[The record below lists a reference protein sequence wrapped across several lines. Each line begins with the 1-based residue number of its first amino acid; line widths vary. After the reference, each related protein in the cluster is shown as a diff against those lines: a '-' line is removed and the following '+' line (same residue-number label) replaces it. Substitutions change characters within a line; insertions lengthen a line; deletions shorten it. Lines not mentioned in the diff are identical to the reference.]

1 MEHLEGYVDHIRFRN
16 ENNGY
21 TVLSLDLDGDEET
34 VVGRFPFLS
43 EGEYISMEGEYTEH
57 PMHGPQF
64 QMRTYEITAP
74 GDIQSMERYLGSGAI
89 KGVGPAIAKRITKK
103 FKMDTFRIIEEE
115 PERLVEVKGITEKKA
130 RTIAVEFNEKQEM
143 RHAMMFLYF

>member
-1 MEHLEGYVDHIRFRN
+1 MEGYVDHIRFRN

-74 GDIQSMERYLGSGAI
+74 GDIQSMERYLGSGGHQRSGTCDRK
-89 KGVGPAIAKRITKK
+89 KGSQRSLRWIRFASLRRNRNAWR
-103 FKMDTFRIIEEE
+103 R
-115 PERLVEVKGITEKKA
+115 
-130 RTIAVEFNEKQEM
+130 
-143 RHAMMFLYF
+143 

>member
-74 GDIQSMERYLGSGAI
+74 GDIQSMERYLGSGPSKEWDLRSQ
-89 KGVGPAIAKRITKK
+89 KGSQRSLRWIRFASLRRNRNAWR
-103 FKMDTFRIIEEE
+103 R
-115 PERLVEVKGITEKKA
+115 
-130 RTIAVEFNEKQEM
+130 
-143 RHAMMFLYF
+143 